1 VEKAKQ
7 KIILLAKEEHSH
19 IGFYIG
25 NKKAISSDFKK
36 GVPAIRNFI
45 YNNQRKIEAIYP
57 APRA

>member
-1 VEKAKQ
+1 M
-7 KIILLAKEEHSH
+7 LLAKEDHTH